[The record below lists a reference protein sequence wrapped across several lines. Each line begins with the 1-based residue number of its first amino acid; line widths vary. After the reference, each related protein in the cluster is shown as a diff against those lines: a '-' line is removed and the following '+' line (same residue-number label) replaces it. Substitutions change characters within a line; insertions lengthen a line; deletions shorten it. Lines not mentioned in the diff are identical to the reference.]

1 MSAASMPGSGAD
13 ILGMRP
19 AEFYRLVQKE
29 VERELERRFPQYI
42 DDESLLDIYTEW
54 LVFQIP
60 NLGYH
65 SHKDSSKTI
74 RRGCGYLSSR
84 NYNKGL
90 VLNAFSRH
98 KDRYIRDY
106 PEGSRAFNLARR
118 DVEINYKSLPRPRP
132 TPDPSSTH
140 ATSRSSKT
148 AANPARLVPSQT
160 RSTLATPITKSP
172 EEVQSALNDLSPSDR
187 QKPFARFEEPESQ
200 GPSFIEPSNEMSVP
214 SSPKTQIPPANYV
227 CNRCGIAGH
236 FIKQCPTN
244 GNPLFDRLPPKG
256 YICHVCGAAR
266 THYVHD
272 CPQYLGGNNSEST
285 PEKCRGTSVSPTVS
299 RNDFG
304 GRLIVPSDE
313 GRVGPCQMY
322 IDPFNTDRLEYSTP
336 LTTRGLGGTTY
347 LGSAG
352 QTEPFS
358 AWQARKP
365 IDDYMNKDRARY
377 IHSQTD
383 NSQDDSQD
391 YPSPIGGS
399 ANFGINTKPI
409 GPRRCLDSY
418 RPFSY
423 HPDSYRPVSSSRGND
438 TYRPDD
444 LYRPSEAR
452 RSDISVHRDEPDR
465 QDNLEHQN
473 GRLSPYH
480 GDDSRYY
487 ESPDCRDILHRR
499 ESPGRWDEPR
509 RRESSARPKVSR
521 QATNSCHP
529 EGPKHRGRVKAREV
543 LEKKAIRKKKTTGY
557 SLHKRKRSDGRLS
570 PWDDI
575 YPPPKK
581 PRQQDDIE
589 GGLPWDNI
597 EAPRRENN
605 QGNSVDSS
613 TAKQIIA
620 LDYEPAPNVDSKKAV
635 PSLGYAKAV
644 EELTDAEWEQAGT
657 EANAFLEAFGRE
669 LAECP
674 ELEASAGL
682 RDECNSDSLTYSS
695 ASPVSSTG
703 QPRPPADSAPDD
715 DENVFMADVLDDIA
729 EPTRSMSC
737 EIDED
742 QPCSH
747 PDIVPFQTLKSLQRD
762 PPYDPDVLNLFRW
775 KNSHVYINVARRR
788 NAVDLYTKTEEE
800 RATVKMS
807 NLAV

>member
-1 MSAASMPGSGAD
+1 MPGSGAD

-60 NLGYH
+60 NLGHH

-118 DVEINYKSLPRPRP
+118 DATTLTVRMIYIVPERPVVQIFQSTVTNQIVRIIWNTRTDVSPRIMAMTHDIMSLQIA
-132 TPDPSSTH
+132 
-140 ATSRSSKT
+140 ATYCIV
-148 AANPARLVPSQT
+148 ANPQVAGMSHAAGSRRLAPMYHAKPLIRVIL
-160 RSTLATPITKSP
+160 RD
-172 EEVQSALNDLSPSDR
+172 QS
-187 QKPFARFEEPESQ
+187 
-200 GPSFIEPSNEMSVP
+200 
-214 SSPKTQIPPANYV
+214 
-227 CNRCGIAGH
+227 
-236 FIKQCPTN
+236 
-244 GNPLFDRLPPKG
+244 
-256 YICHVCGAAR
+256 
-266 THYVHD
+266 
-272 CPQYLGGNNSEST
+272 
-285 PEKCRGTSVSPTVS
+285 
-299 RNDFG
+299 
-304 GRLIVPSDE
+304 
-313 GRVGPCQMY
+313 
-322 IDPFNTDRLEYSTP
+322 
-336 LTTRGLGGTTY
+336 
-347 LGSAG
+347 
-352 QTEPFS
+352 
-358 AWQARKP
+358 
-365 IDDYMNKDRARY
+365 
-377 IHSQTD
+377 
-383 NSQDDSQD
+383 
-391 YPSPIGGS
+391 IG
-399 ANFGINTKPI
+399 
-409 GPRRCLDSY
+409 
-418 RPFSY
+418 
-423 HPDSYRPVSSSRGND
+423 
-438 TYRPDD
+438 
-444 LYRPSEAR
+444 
-452 RSDISVHRDEPDR
+452 
-465 QDNLEHQN
+465 
-473 GRLSPYH
+473 
-480 GDDSRYY
+480 
-487 ESPDCRDILHRR
+487 
-499 ESPGRWDEPR
+499 
-509 RRESSARPKVSR
+509 
-521 QATNSCHP
+521 
-529 EGPKHRGRVKAREV
+529 
-543 LEKKAIRKKKTTGY
+543 
-557 SLHKRKRSDGRLS
+557 RKRSDGRLS

-589 GGLPWDNI
+589 GGLPWDDI

-620 LDYEPAPNVDSKKAV
+620 LDYEPAPNVDPKKAA

-644 EELTDAEWEQAGT
+644 EELTDAEWKQAGT

-674 ELEASAGL
+674 ELGASADL

-703 QPRPPADSAPDD
+703 QPRPPANSAPDD

-762 PPYDPDVLNLFRW
+762 PPYDPGVLNLFRW

-788 NAVDLYTKTEEE
+788 NAVDLYTETEGE